1 MLVSPSDS
9 THFFDS
15 PETFFA
21 CPGLHTQAN
30 TRPAD
35 HPPSGQLDSPRGEY
49 KGRRE
54 DLARLSFFNF
64 SQSSSVQPI
73 LIFKMKR
80 YVAWISCSRDFDGQG
95 REVVQDDQTIPR
107 IAMRTPEK
115 ISLVAAERRRQSVA
129 AAEKVDGACFSGLGD
144 RLATMDNGAQERTRT
159 STPLRE
165 PGPEP
170 GASASSATWAQVRYC
185 EANSFC
191 PPPFALST
199 RALSPSQLLQT
210 EPERGWEPGDSSIS
224 FSSGHL

>member
-9 THFFDS
+9 THFLDS

-73 LIFKMKR
+73 LIFKM
-80 YVAWISCSRDFDGQG
+80 
-95 REVVQDDQTIPR
+95 
-107 IAMRTPEK
+107 RTPEK

-144 RLATMDNGAQERTRT
+144 SDWLATMDNGAQERTRT

-224 FSSGHL
+224 FSYDLL